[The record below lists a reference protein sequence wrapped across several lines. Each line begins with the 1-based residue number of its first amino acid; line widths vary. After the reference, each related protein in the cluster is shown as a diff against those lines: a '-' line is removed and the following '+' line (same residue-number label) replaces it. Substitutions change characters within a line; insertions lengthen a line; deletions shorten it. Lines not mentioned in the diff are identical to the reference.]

1 MSVYTKLAC
10 FAGGALFGSFGI
22 KLLSSKDAKKAY
34 VHVTAAGLRMK
45 DSVMGTVTTVQENAA
60 DILAS
65 AKELNED
72 RAAKEAEEAA
82 AANLESEEAG
92 LTQRE
97 PPAAPSFREGG
108 TYERNHIARKPGAHP
123 VPAAAKTND
132 TRSGGSAGGMDSG
145 KIMVPTGHRP

>member
-1 MSVYTKLAC
+1 MKQHRFWAWGAVICMIMVMVTGYKRKEGNGRITMSVYTKLAC

-82 AANLESEEAG
+82 AANLESEEA
-92 LTQRE
+92 
-97 PPAAPSFREGG
+97 
-108 TYERNHIARKPGAHP
+108 
-123 VPAAAKTND
+123 
-132 TRSGGSAGGMDSG
+132 
-145 KIMVPTGHRP
+145 

>member
-1 MSVYTKLAC
+1 MSLYTKLAC
-10 FAGGALFGSFGI
+10 FAGGALFGSFGV

-72 RAAKEAEEAA
+72 RAAKEAEWMAVRTV
-82 AANLESEEAG
+82 LSGRMAG
-92 LTQRE
+92 
-97 PPAAPSFREGG
+97 
-108 TYERNHIARKPGAHP
+108 
-123 VPAAAKTND
+123 VPAEAL
-132 TRSGGSAGGMDSG
+132 RERLREQY
-145 KIMVPTGHRP
+145 V